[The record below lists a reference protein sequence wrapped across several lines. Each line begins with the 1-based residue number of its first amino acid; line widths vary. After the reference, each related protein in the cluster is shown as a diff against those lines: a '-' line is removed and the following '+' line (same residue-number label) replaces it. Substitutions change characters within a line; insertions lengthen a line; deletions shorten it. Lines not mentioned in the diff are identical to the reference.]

1 MTRSG
6 KLLTVIAVA
15 ALAGLPSASLAQQPG
30 ARRISPGGP
39 IIPSVR
45 VLPGE
50 LPDLIIL
57 NMSAS
62 AYVKCIQPFRG
73 QTTITVAVRN
83 VGKVAAVMPPTMPQ
97 LGRYWVGVWD
107 LNIFPGVMSIAAGPP
122 PKLDSGETRQFAIPM
137 IVNLS
142 PSGAAYAVRA
152 RVDPQNLIFEK
163 NEGNNEDARFFSSN
177 SVCK

>member
-6 KLLTVIAVA
+6 KLLAVIAVA

-30 ARRISPGGP
+30 ARRIQPGGP
-39 IIPSVR
+39 KIPSGR
-45 VLPGE
+45 VLVGE

-57 NMSAS
+57 NMDAA
-62 AYVKCIQPFRG
+62 AYVKCIRPFIG
-73 QTTITVAVRN
+73 QTGITVAVRN
-83 VGKVAAVMPPTMPQ
+83 VGKVAAVMPPSMPQ

-107 LNIFPGVMSIAAGPP
+107 LNVFPGVMSIAAGPP
-122 PKLDSGETRQFAIPM
+122 KLDSGETKQFIVNM

-152 RVDPQNLIFEK
+152 RVDPQNLILEK
-163 NEGNNEDARFFSSN
+163 NEDNNEDARFFSSN